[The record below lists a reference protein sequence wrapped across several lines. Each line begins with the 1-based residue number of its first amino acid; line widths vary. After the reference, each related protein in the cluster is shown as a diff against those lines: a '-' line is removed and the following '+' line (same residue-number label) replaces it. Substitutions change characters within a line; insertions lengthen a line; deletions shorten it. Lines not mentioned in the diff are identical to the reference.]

1 MALRRGPTM
10 GATRDVRI
18 QHFGEM
24 AVLAVRHGETGPRKH
39 PITSTFILSLQ
50 ESLSYGP
57 LVLLQYDV
65 DPIDVQDFV

>member
-1 MALRRGPTM
+1 MREFSTLVKWQCSRRGM
-10 GATRDVRI
+10 VR
-18 QHFGEM
+18 
-24 AVLAVRHGETGPRKH
+24 LAQENIIKH

-50 ESLSYGP
+50 ESLSHGP